1 MESGNL
7 ALALDSV
14 PAELPEPPALLRGTA
29 RGLEMVVQARAG
41 ADAIVAALAA
51 RLDEAPGFFRG
62 SEVRIG
68 VEDGP
73 LAPGCLGRLDELAVR
88 FELRIVEV
96 GPAKPKGREAV
107 PVPNLATGSAPS
119 PAGPDDP
126 PIVLHD
132 DELTALLEML
142 DAYEPSFE
150 EPTRTAV
157 PVPSAQPAT
166 AEVETAAGGP
176 RLVIGPV
183 RSGVVLEHIGHLLV
197 FGDVN
202 PGAEVRASGSIVVLG
217 RMRGTAHAGI
227 GQDHGF
233 IVALRLEPQQLRI
246 GRMVARAGD
255 SDTPLTEAEIA
266 YVTGDH
272 IVVERFV
279 GKLPRNLA
287 TSL

>member
-7 ALALDSV
+7 ALVLDSV
-14 PAELPEPPALLRGTA
+14 PADLPESPAVLRGTA

-41 ADAIVAALAA
+41 TDAIVAALAA
-51 RLDEAPGFFRG
+51 YLEEAPGFFRG
-62 SEVRIG
+62 SDVHIG
-68 VEDGP
+68 VDGGP
-73 LAPGCLGRLDELAVR
+73 LAPGCLARLDELAVR

-96 GPAKPKGREAV
+96 APARPQGRQAV

-119 PAGPDDP
+119 PANPDDP
-126 PIVLHD
+126 PIMLHD
-132 DELTALLEML
+132 AELSAVLEML
-142 DAYEPSFE
+142 DTCEPSFE

-157 PVPSAQPAT
+157 PT
-166 AEVETAAGGP
+166 ARAEPGEVETAAGGP

-227 GQDHGF
+227 AQDHGF
-233 IVALRLEPQQLRI
+233 ILALRLEPQQLRI

-255 SDTPLTEAEIA
+255 SDTPPSDAEIA

-272 IVVERFV
+272 IIVERFV